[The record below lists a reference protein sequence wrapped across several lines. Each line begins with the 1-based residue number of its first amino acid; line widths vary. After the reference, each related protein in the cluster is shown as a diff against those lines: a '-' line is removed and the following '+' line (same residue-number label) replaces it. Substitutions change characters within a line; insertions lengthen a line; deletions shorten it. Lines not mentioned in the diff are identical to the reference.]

1 MGTGLPI
8 PELVNQTLALAF
20 SRLHLDRE
28 IRSTGRLAPYYG
40 RLEEE
45 RKAGNHRS
53 RYHEGLMTSRAL
65 ASHELVLLMGLVDCL
80 LGNRIG
86 FPAREQPAGMLQ
98 SPRVLLALRS
108 PRKHRSIATIAKAKE
123 VVEKTGSMNR

>member
-1 MGTGLPI
+1 MNPFLPFLRLGPFLPFPFLRLGVHLPI
-8 PELVNQTLALAF
+8 SLLLPLKCVHFPRKKLCLF
-20 SRLHLDRE
+20 SSISGVFFFF
-28 IRSTGRLAPYYG
+28 IRV
-40 RLEEE
+40 
-45 RKAGNHRS
+45 S

-98 SPRVLLALRS
+98 SPRVLLARPKLGPPGPS
-108 PRKHRSIATIAKAKE
+108 YPPGKKAL
-123 VVEKTGSMNR
+123 T